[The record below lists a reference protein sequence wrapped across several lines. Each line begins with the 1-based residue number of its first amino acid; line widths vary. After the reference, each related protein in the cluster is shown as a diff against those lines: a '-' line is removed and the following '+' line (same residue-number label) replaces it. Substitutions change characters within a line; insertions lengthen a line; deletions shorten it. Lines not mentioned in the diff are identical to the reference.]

1 MIFTKCLSYRVEA
14 LEFGSHPP
22 CGVGVII
29 ILWPKE
35 LGFRGGERKWTGS
48 GVPRPGIVLG
58 PAPAGPA
65 MPASSDLYSFITHC
79 FPALNSNS

>member
-1 MIFTKCLSYRVEA
+1 MMFTGHLSCCVEA

-35 LGFRGGERKWTGS
+35 LGFWGGMGWLKGTQMGYS
-48 GVPRPGIVLG
+48 AGTFPRRP
-58 PAPAGPA
+58 P
-65 MPASSDLYSFITHC
+65 H
-79 FPALNSNS
+79 ALQR